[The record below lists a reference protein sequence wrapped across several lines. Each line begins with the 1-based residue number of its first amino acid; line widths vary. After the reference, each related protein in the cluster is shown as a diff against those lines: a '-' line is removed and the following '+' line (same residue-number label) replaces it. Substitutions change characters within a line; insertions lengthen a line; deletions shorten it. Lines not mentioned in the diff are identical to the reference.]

1 MDKIMPNPPEARPAD
16 QPRGDIVSGYP
27 KIVGFFVFL
36 QLIGWAC
43 TIVLSLVLN
52 STNNLIVYTFADTLF
67 PIDISMCQL
76 M

>member
-1 MDKIMPNPPEARPAD
+1 M
-16 QPRGDIVSGYP
+16 
-27 KIVGFFVFL
+27 

-43 TIVLSLVLN
+43 TIALSLVLN